1 MPKFGDKQRGT
12 STTFIMYC
20 ISSFESQ
27 DWIPRRKCFH
37 FKLCRSTTMDTEADR
52 AARLAA
58 AEAVRLAFGYSHLGM
73 SVSYLLP
80 R

>member
-1 MPKFGDKQRGT
+1 
-12 STTFIMYC
+12 
-20 ISSFESQ
+20 
-27 DWIPRRKCFH
+27 
-37 FKLCRSTTMDTEADR
+37 MDTEADR